1 MTDPALAQKTAQGRF
16 YRHPRDGRMVPSITN
31 IKDMKSI
38 KGLPAWAA
46 REAATYAA
54 DNIANLANLP
64 HDDIIQLVKGAPFRR
79 GSGRDQ
85 SSLVGD
91 IVHEWIDQD
100 ARGQEVD
107 ISYYVDRE
115 GERQRPPQ
123 TARWMWNSYQT
134 IVEYYNPLW
143 TISEFTVWSHEF
155 GYAGTGDLAG
165 YIKGGKEL
173 TLVDTKTGKNAY
185 PDMAM
190 QLAALS
196 HADCIVEPDGTE
208 HPLPQFQRYAIMH
221 IRPRFAELI
230 PVEHI
235 EEWWKAF
242 LGLKMVFDT
251 VNTCEESTL
260 LYTPKLQV
268 RVS

>member
-1 MTDPALAQKTAQGRF
+1 MTDPALARKTAYGRF
-16 YRHPRDGRMVPSITN
+16 YRHPRDGAEAPSITN
-31 IKDMKSI
+31 IKDMKAI

-46 REAATYAA
+46 RECGQYVA

-64 HDDIIQLVKGAPFRR
+64 SDDIVSLVKGAPFRYNSSK
-79 GSGRDQ
+79 GQ
-85 SSLVGD
+85 SALVGD
-91 IVHEWIDQD
+91 IVHDWIDQD
-100 ARGQEVD
+100 AKGFPPD
-107 ISYYVDRE
+107 TSFYVDRE
-115 GERQRPPQ
+115 GERHKPPQ
-123 TARWMWNSYQT
+123 QARWMWNSYQT
-134 IVEYYNPLW
+134 VVEYYHPQW
-143 TISEFTVWSHEF
+143 VMSEFTVWSHEY

-208 HPLPQFQRYAIMH
+208 HPLPHFERFAIMH
-221 IRPRFAELI
+221 IRPRIAELI
-230 PVEHI
+230 PVDHI
-235 EEWWKAF
+235 EEWWQAF
-242 LGLKMVFDT
+242 LGLKMCFDT
-251 VNTCEESTL
+251 VYHYEDSTL

-268 RVS
+268 RV